1 MRGSIIKRSPGHY
14 AIILDINKDGLRK
27 RKWHSFRGPKRE
39 AQAECARLITAMKAG
54 EYVEANKL
62 TVGQYLIERLAQW
75 ETSKKIGHKTAE
87 RYRELISN
95 QIIPHL
101 GGKQLQKLRAIDVEA
116 WHSVLLAGGRKDGK
130 GGVSARTIGHAHR
143 VLSKALK
150 EAARFDL
157 VMRNVALAEKP
168 PKVACE
174 DEVQIVEQYRLE
186 ELLTKLRDRVIYPK
200 VILSL
205 FAGLRR
211 GELLALRWRHV
222 ALDRKILQVREAL
235 EETKAHGVQVKAPKS
250 KAGKRDIT
258 LPDIVVNA
266 LREYRSSQLE
276 LRMRLG
282 LGKVSDQ
289 DDLLFPT
296 LEGSLPSPRAFS
308 AEWADVA
315 ASIGMPDITFHA
327 LRHTHASQLIDAG
340 VDVVTIS
347 KRLGHS
353 GPNITLK
360 VYAHLFRDSDDKAAQ
375 AINEAL
381 AKLGYSA

>member
-1 MRGSIIKRSPGHY
+1 
-14 AIILDINKDGLRK
+14 
-27 RKWHSFRGPKRE
+27 
-39 AQAECARLITAMKAG
+39 MK
-54 EYVEANKL
+54 EDTYVEARKL
-62 TVGQYLIERLAQW
+62 KVGEYLIERLVQW
-75 ETSKKIGHKTAE
+75 ETGKKISHKTAE
-87 RYRELISN
+87 RYRELINN
-95 QIIPHL
+95 QIAPHL
-101 GGKQLQKLRAIDVEA
+101 GNRQLQKLKAIDIEA
-116 WHSVLLAGGRKDGK
+116 WHNILIAGGRKDGK

-157 VMRNVALAEKP
+157 VTRNVASAEKP
-168 PKVACE
+168 PKAAGD
-174 DEVQIVEQYRLE
+174 DEVQIVEQHRLE
-186 ELLTKLRDRVIYPK
+186 GLLTKLRGRVIYPK

-222 ALDRKILQVREAL
+222 DIDRKILQVREAL

-250 KAGKRDIT
+250 KAGRRDIT
-258 LPDIVVNA
+258 LPDIVVDA
-266 LREYRSSQLE
+266 LREHRRAQLE

-282 LGKVSDQ
+282 LGRVSDE

-296 LEGSLPSPRAFS
+296 LHGALPSPRAFS

-315 ASIGMPDITFHA
+315 ASVGMPDITFHA
-327 LRHTHASQLIDAG
+327 LRHTPASQLIDAG
-340 VDVVTIS
+340 VDVVTIA

>member
-1 MRGSIIKRSPGHY
+1 MRGSIIERSRGHY
-14 AIILDINKDGLRK
+14 AIILDINKDGVRK
-27 RKWHSFRGPKRE
+27 RKWHSFKGTKRE
-39 AQAECARLITAMKAG
+39 AQAECARLITAMKEGA
-54 EYVEANKL
+54 YVEANKL

-75 ETSKKIGHKTAE
+75 ETSNKIGHKTAE
-87 RYRELISN
+87 RYRELINN

-116 WHSVLLAGGRKDGK
+116 WHNTLIAGGRKDGK

-150 EAARFDL
+150 EAARFEL
-157 VMRNVALAEKP
+157 VRRNVALAEKQ
-168 PKVACE
+168 PKITGE
-174 DEVQIVEQYRLE
+174 DEVQIVEQHRLE
-186 ELLTKLRDRVIYPK
+186 ELLTKLRSRVIYPK
-200 VILSL
+200 VALSL

-222 ALDRKILQVREAL
+222 DLDCKILQVREAL

-258 LPDIVVNA
+258 LPDIVVAA
-266 LREYRSSQLE
+266 LRECRRSQLE

-282 LGKVSDQ
+282 LGKVSDE

-296 LEGSLPSPRAFS
+296 LEGSLPSPRSFS

-375 AINEAL
+375 AINDAL
-381 AKLGYSA
+381 AKLGYGA